1 MSWRKQKKRNDPR
14 NRIKQTFKVSYNY
27 NKSSSSFFFFIWNWN
42 ICAVHLEKKASS
54 KNSSDEKVPFRTSA
68 SQKQSQKKK
77 TQPNISKMSDASA
90 SASESGSSDAL
101 SARLAALEA
110 RSLADLAAGHNR
122 AAYAWD
128 SVARCTALIF
138 FRLLLLLLFCFLQQN
153 CSEMNAKLAKRDT
166 PEPESVPVAVG
177 DGGRVSIERD
187 GEHSLVHFATGYAFL
202 FFFLW
207 NAYSG
212 CS

>member
-1 MSWRKQKKRNDPR
+1 MKKFHFEQARAR
-14 NRIKQTFKVSYNY
+14 ST
-27 NKSSSSFFFFIWNWN
+27 
-42 ICAVHLEKKASS
+42 
-54 KNSSDEKVPFRTSA
+54 
-68 SQKQSQKKK
+68 SQKKK

-138 FRLLLLLLFCFLQQN
+138 FRFLLLLFCFLQQN